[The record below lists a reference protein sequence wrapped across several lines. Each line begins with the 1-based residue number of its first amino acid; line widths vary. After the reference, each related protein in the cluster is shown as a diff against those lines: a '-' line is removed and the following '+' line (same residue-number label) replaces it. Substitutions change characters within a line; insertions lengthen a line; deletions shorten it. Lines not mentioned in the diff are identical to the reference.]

1 MPNNISLC
9 AGAKR
14 GRSLTR
20 MLPGNLAYHA
30 QGMMKNSGRRFV
42 VALALVSAVT
52 SALVLLQEM
61 RGAWFNPPIV
71 MLAYL
76 LAISLI
82 TQWTGFYP
90 GVAAAV
96 TAFLSFNF
104 FFIEPRRTLLV
115 SDTADV
121 ITLAVF
127 LVVGLVISSVM
138 ARARRSAIEAEQRE
152 RDSTRFYELSLV
164 LISTRDAGEI
174 AQTLAERL
182 REILKA
188 TVEVSLRPDPQT
200 PPIIAQ
206 SPAAKLPAT
215 PPSQTEAVKS
225 ARGDFGEIRIWRAK
239 PLLSGESRLLRTFAG
254 ETALVMERL
263 RTAKSEMRAAV
274 LEESDRL
281 KTALLGSISHELRT
295 PLAAISAGAEGLRS
309 GLISPNS
316 DAGRETLDDVRE
328 ASQRLTR
335 LVNNMLDMSRIESGA
350 LKPDREWADLS
361 EIASGAALRSRAEAA
376 RHVMEVDVPES
387 LPLLPVDPVQI
398 DQVFTNLISNSVKYA
413 PPGTRIRILARVQD
427 DAFARVEVL
436 NESPH
441 IPSEDLTRIFDQY
454 YRVTN
459 ADKVMGTGLGLSICK
474 GIIEAHGGKMWAENR
489 LGDGAAKDRGF
500 AFYFTLPRTWNGA
513 SPKMPPPEV

>member
-1 MPNNISLC
+1 
-9 AGAKR
+9 
-14 GRSLTR
+14 
-20 MLPGNLAYHA
+20 
-30 QGMMKNSGRRFV
+30 
-42 VALALVSAVT
+42 
-52 SALVLLQEM
+52 
-61 RGAWFNPPIV
+61 
-71 MLAYL
+71 
-76 LAISLI
+76 
-82 TQWTGFYP
+82 
-90 GVAAAV
+90 
-96 TAFLSFNF
+96 
-104 FFIEPRRTLLV
+104 
-115 SDTADV
+115 
-121 ITLAVF
+121 
-127 LVVGLVISSVM
+127 
-138 ARARRSAIEAEQRE
+138 
-152 RDSTRFYELSLV
+152 
-164 LISTRDAGEI
+164 
-174 AQTLAERL
+174 
-182 REILKA
+182 
-188 TVEVSLRPDPQT
+188 
-200 PPIIAQ
+200 
-206 SPAAKLPAT
+206 
-215 PPSQTEAVKS
+215 
-225 ARGDFGEIRIWRAK
+225 
-239 PLLSGESRLLRTFAG
+239 
-254 ETALVMERL
+254 MERL

-398 DQVFTNLISNSVKYA
+398 DQVFTNLISNSAKYA